1 MSPEIL
7 GPLSCLGA
15 YLLGSIPFGLV
26 FSHLLDAPDPR
37 EAGSRNIG
45 FTNVLRVCGKKVG
58 ILTLAG
64 DLGKGWLVGWLAG
77 LGLILN
83 PWALPAVLSVVLGHL
98 FPVFLKFR
106 GGKGVATGLG
116 GILGIHFPMGLIL
129 VAIWI
134 GTVGIWRY
142 SSGGAIM
149 AFATLP
155 LIGWFMTFDLQ
166 FLIFSLLLSSMVIG
180 KHKGNIVR
188 LLNGTEPSIDRSS

>member
-26 FSHLLDAPDPR
+26 FSRLFGAPDPR
-37 EAGSRNIG
+37 EAGSQNIG

-64 DLGKGWLVGWLAG
+64 DLGKGWLVGWLAS
-77 LGLILN
+77 LGMTLN
-83 PWALPAVLSVVLGHL
+83 PWALLAVLSVVLGHL

-129 VAIWI
+129 VAIWVV
-134 GTVGIWRY
+134 TVGVRKY

-149 AFATLP
+149 AFASLP
-155 LIGWFMTFDLQ
+155 LIGWFMTSDLQ
-166 FLIFSLLLSSMVIG
+166 FLIFSLLLSSFVIG

>member
-1 MSPEIL
+1 MSAEIL

-26 FSHLLDAPDPR
+26 FSRLLGTPDPR
-37 EAGSRNIG
+37 QAGSRNIG

-64 DLGKGWLVGWLAG
+64 DLGKGWLVGWFG
-77 LGLILN
+77 SLGLIPNL
-83 PWALPAVLSVVLGHL
+83 WALLAVLSVVLGHL
-98 FPVFLKFR
+98 FPVFLRFQ

-116 GILGIHFPMGLIL
+116 GLLGIHFPIGLIL
-129 VAIWI
+129 VGIWAV
-134 GTVGIWRY
+134 TVGIWKY

-155 LIGWFMTFDLQ
+155 LIGWFMTFDVP
-166 FLIFSLLLSSMVIG
+166 FLIFSLLLSIFVIG

-188 LLNGTEPSIDRSS
+188 LLNGTEPSIDRPS

>member
-1 MSPEIL
+1 MSAEIL

-26 FSHLLDAPDPR
+26 FSRLLGTPDPR
-37 EAGSRNIG
+37 QAGSRNIG

-64 DLGKGWLVGWLAG
+64 DLGKGWLVGWFG
-77 LGLILN
+77 SLGLIPNL
-83 PWALPAVLSVVLGHL
+83 WALLAVLSVVLGHL
-98 FPVFLKFR
+98 FPVFLRFQ

-116 GILGIHFPMGLIL
+116 GLLGIHFPIGLIL
-129 VAIWI
+129 VGIWAV
-134 GTVGIWRY
+134 TVGIWKY

-155 LIGWFMTFDLQ
+155 LIGWFMTFDVP
-166 FLIFSLLLSSMVIG
+166 FLIFSLLLSIFVIG
-180 KHKGNIVR
+180 KHKGNIIR
-188 LLNGTEPSIDRSS
+188 LLNGTEPSIDRPS